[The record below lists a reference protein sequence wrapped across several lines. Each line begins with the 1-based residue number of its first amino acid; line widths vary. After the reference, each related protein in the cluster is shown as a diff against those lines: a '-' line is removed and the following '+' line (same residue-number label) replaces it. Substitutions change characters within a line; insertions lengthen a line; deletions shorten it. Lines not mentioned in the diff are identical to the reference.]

1 MIGYSAIIPA
11 AGQGKR
17 MGAGKNKQFLQIGN
31 KPLIIQTIEAFAED
45 EWCKQI
51 ILVGNEKELDDMH
64 YLVDQFGLIKPI
76 IIIAGGKERQQ
87 SVYHGI
93 KVLDDKEQIVLI
105 HDGAR
110 PFITQEIIHEVVLKA
125 DETGAAIVAVP
136 VKDTIKKV
144 EQQVVVETLERS
156 GLWAV
161 QTPQAFRLSIVKAAH
176 DKAEANGLNGTD
188 DASLVEMAGQAVH
201 IVQGSYFNIKITTPE
216 DLVLAEAI
224 IKSEGKNDD

>member
-1 MIGYSAIIPA
+1 MVSYTVIIPA

-31 KPLIIQTIEAFAED
+31 KPLIIQTLQVFAQD
-45 EWCKQI
+45 EWCKKI
-51 ILVGNEKELDDMH
+51 ILVGNELELDNMH
-64 YLVDQFGLIKPI
+64 SLVEQFGLIKPI

-93 KVLDDKEQIVLI
+93 KTLEDNNQIILI

-110 PFITQEIIHEVVLKA
+110 PFISREIIHEVVEKA
-125 DETGAAIVAVP
+125 NETGAAIVAVP

-144 EQQVVVETLERS
+144 DYQEVVETLERS

-161 QTPQAFRLSIVKAAH
+161 QTPQAFRLSIVRNAH
-176 DKAEANGLNGTD
+176 QRAEEDGFLGTD
-188 DASLVEMAGQAVH
+188 DASLVEKYGLTVCVVH
-201 IVQGSYFNIKITTPE
+201 GSYFNIKITTPE
-216 DLVLAEAI
+216 DLILAEAI
-224 IKSEGKNDD
+224 IKSEGNKHD

>member
-1 MIGYSAIIPA
+1 MVGYTVIVPA

-17 MGAGKNKQFLQIGN
+17 MGAGKNKQFLNIGS
-31 KPLIIQTIEAFAED
+31 KPLILQTIQAFAQD
-45 EWCKQI
+45 EWCNQI
-51 ILVGNEKELDDMH
+51 ILVGNEQELGE
-64 YLVDQFGLIKPI
+64 LENLIESSGLIKPI

-93 KVLDDKEQIVLI
+93 KMVEDHEKIVLI

-110 PFITQEIIHEVVLKA
+110 PFITREIIHEVVQKA
-125 DETGAAIVAVP
+125 NDNGAATVAVP

-144 EQQVVVETLERS
+144 NHEVVEETLERS

-161 QTPQAFRLSIVKAAH
+161 QTPQAFRLSIVKTAH
-176 DKAEANGLNGTD
+176 QKAEEMGFLGTD
-188 DASLVEMAGQAVH
+188 DASLVEYIGQSVH

-216 DLVLAEAI
+216 DLILAEAI
-224 IKSEGKNDD
+224 IKSEGKEHD